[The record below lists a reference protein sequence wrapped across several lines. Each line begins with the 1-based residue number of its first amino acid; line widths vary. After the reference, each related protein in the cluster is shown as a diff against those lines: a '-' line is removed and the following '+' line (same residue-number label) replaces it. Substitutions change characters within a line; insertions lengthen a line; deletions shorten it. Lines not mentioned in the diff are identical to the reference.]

1 MPASLRH
8 ESASRHPSRRDVL
21 GLSATILAAGALA
34 PPAQAGI
41 ARREIRVGLIGC
53 GGRGTGAALQAAAA
67 DPAVRIVAL
76 GDGFA
81 DQLEAS
87 AHVLARDAG
96 AQFTCPARGRFVG
109 PDAYRRVL
117 DAGVDVV
124 VIAAPPHLRPLHVEA
139 AVAAGV
145 HVMCET
151 PAAIDVAGAARVA
164 HALAAARAAGLSV
177 ASGLHARRDPSLAAL
192 VAEVRAGVIG
202 RPVSVEVHG
211 RWHGPWRVAPRP
223 SWTAAEQRLRNWVSY
238 DALSGGQF
246 VERHVHAIDRALW
259 VLGDRVPAMAEPV
272 ANTGGAC
279 VAVRYRFDDG
289 AEVRASAGTLG
300 CNADAACERVVGQRG
315 VRDLGL
321 PADGRRFQ
329 ATMDALLRAV
339 HSGSGMDDGAILV
352 RASLVAILGRQ
363 AAASGRAVGWDEMLA
378 ETPLLAQVA
387 MSTQV

>member
-1 MPASLRH
+1 MPAS
-8 ESASRHPSRRDVL
+8 SRRECTPLPPSRRDFL
-21 GLSATILAAGALA
+21 GLSAASLAGAALA
-34 PPAQAGI
+34 PRVHAEIAG
-41 ARREIRVGLIGC
+41 REVRVGLVGC

-96 AQFTCPARGRFVG
+96 AQFMCPARGRFVG

-124 VIAAPPHLRPLHVEA
+124 VIAAPPHVRPLHVEA

-164 HALAAARAAGLSV
+164 HALAAARAAGLCV

-211 RWHGPWRVAPRP
+211 RWLGPWRVAPQP
-223 SWTAAEQRLRNWVSY
+223 TWTAAEQRLRNWASCES
-238 DALSGGQF
+238 LSGGQF

-259 VLGDRVPAMAEPV
+259 VLGDRVPAVAEPL
-272 ANTGGAC
+272 ANADGAA
-279 VAVRYRFDDG
+279 VAVRYRFEDG
-289 AEVRASAGTLG
+289 AEVRATSGLLG
-300 CNADAACERVVGQRG
+300 CGGAPWERVVGQRG
-315 VRDLGL
+315 ARDLDL
-321 PADGRRFQ
+321 PAHGRRFQ
-329 ATMDALLRAV
+329 ATMDAFLRGVQSASV
-339 HSGSGMDDGAILV
+339 MDDGPMLV
-352 RASLVAILGRQ
+352 RATLVAILGRQ

-378 ETPLLAQVA
+378 ETPPPAQLVMSAQV
-387 MSTQV
+387 